1 MGRELGRISGPL
13 LADNLKRNGADLA
26 VETQLLYLD
35 VANKYIGVNTNIPTR
50 EFLVNG
56 LTNTTNQIVDTQADL
71 GYFTI
76 NTSTIQNVSDAIYLI
91 PNQVNTP
98 TVVVPKLQAGQLVLS
113 TNTVSNTTTNG
124 DINFSPNGTG
134 QLVSN
139 KSVLINGDLHAT
151 GNVTFDGNVTIGDGN
166 TDSVTFGADVVSNI
180 IPDVTNTYDLGSKP
194 QSTITGGSASFVAVS
209 TQYLIVGPNS
219 AFTLGT
225 NDFTIEFW
233 FNQTTRS
240 AFNGVFSYGR
250 AAAYNVA
257 GNMLLSMGTSQFA
270 FSIGDG
276 TTAAV
281 NLTLSPL
288 PSTNA
293 WHHMAVVRNGTTFT
307 VYVDGAVV
315 GSTTGVTYSI
325 PAQPG
330 DLTIGHLGTGG
341 GFMYDGQ
348 ITNFRVVNG
357 TAVYTNTFTPPT
369 APLSAITNT
378 VLLLK
383 ATNSAG
389 LLTDSSVY
397 NWTVTTNNTP
407 TYSSATPF
415 TSVIAGRDLT
425 WKTLYA
431 GTATLTTGSIGEFT
445 VTNNIISIST
455 TNQSAILLANGTGI
469 ISIPSNNI
477 SLGQNLAVT
486 GTASVTGTTTLST
499 TGIIGTVNISGI
511 SLDGGLLSFDS
522 GSYTLD
528 SVVVGAYNQTGSS
541 YITGTFANNTI
552 TITGA
557 GSYITAPN
565 IKIQNNV
572 ISNTTAGNADIT
584 LSSTG
589 TGSVVL
595 ENLSIKN
602 SRITNTA
609 ASPTTDLD
617 KSIVV
622 SPSKNLVINSTRFLK
637 IPYSNNSDQVLTS
650 VGNIRLNRTTSLYE
664 GYQSYGFD
672 SFNNVYDVSRTTSIT
687 AELTPGNNDKTIRF
701 NTNGIVNTT
710 MTSAGITASRVD
722 AGNVSFTSNIISN
735 KINTNDVNLTATG
748 TGKVNL
754 NNIQIYASTGT
765 TSIVKNTTTNAI
777 TSFVNQGT
785 GFVKFA
791 GTTAVTLPVGTT
803 AGVGGRPTVFEIG
816 MTRFNTTI
824 DKVEIYS
831 GNPAAGDNGWIP
843 VAGVAGAQL
852 SQAEVTDILNIM
864 AIVMG

>member
-139 KSVLINGDLHAT
+139 KSVLVNGDLHAT
-151 GNVTFDGNVTIGDGN
+151 GNVTFDGNVTIGDTN

-180 IPDVTNTYDLGSKP
+180 LPDATNTYELGS
-194 QSTITGGSASFVAVS
+194 
-209 TQYLIVGPNS
+209 GPS
-219 AFTLGT
+219 
-225 NDFTIEFW
+225 
-233 FNQTTRS
+233 
-240 AFNGVFSYGR
+240 GR
-250 AAAYNVA
+250 N
-257 GNMLLSMGTSQFA
+257 
-270 FSIGDG
+270 
-276 TTAAV
+276 
-281 NLTLSPL
+281 
-288 PSTNA
+288 
-293 WHHMAVVRNGTTFT
+293 
-307 VYVDGAVV
+307 
-315 GSTTGVTYSI
+315 
-325 PAQPG
+325 
-330 DLTIGHLGTGG
+330 
-341 GFMYDGQ
+341 
-348 ITNFRVVNG
+348 
-357 TAVYTNTFTPPT
+357 
-369 APLSAITNT
+369 
-378 VLLLK
+378 
-383 ATNSAG
+383 
-389 LLTDSSVY
+389 
-397 NWTVTTNNTP
+397 
-407 TYSSATPF
+407 
-415 TSVIAGRDLT
+415 LT